1 MKAEERHRLAENDL
15 VKGMNQLAGGSW
27 RPSNMMLLMAGL
39 VVLLGLVYWYWSTTA
54 ANRVS
59 RAWIQ
64 YYEQR
69 DRLDDAPAS
78 WKAGPAGQAVQ
89 LGSADK
95 AFERG
100 FTKLFVDPSA
110 ALKEFEAAASQYEEL
125 SKIATTTEIQLRSII
140 GAARSFENTG
150 DSAKAL
156 TYYNQALDKFGSNNE
171 WKDHPLLKDAREHKE
186 KLSATGDDSLA
197 ALYQSW
203 ANKLKQV
210 KNEGT
215 SEKPSIPNIPLPPL
229 PK

>member
-27 RPSNMMLLMAGL
+27 RPSNMMLLMVGL

-125 SKIATTTEIQLRSII
+125 SKIASTTEIQLRSII

-150 DSAKAL
+150 DSTKAL
-156 TYYNQALDKFGSNNE
+156 AFYNQALDKFGSNNE

-215 SEKPSIPNIPLPPL
+215 SDKPSIPNIPLPPL